1 MIELYADN
9 YNLTSL
15 IQQTVDV
22 VENMRKEYGNN
33 GGMSTTGV
41 QFEDLIVVKYD
52 PSFRLK
58 PLPRDE
64 YNVVMQI
71 MAKSSVTLRY
81 TSVLTSGSLRG
92 ITAAPLELRAHYIL
106 DSYGRRIYDGE
117 IISFKQLSA

>member
-9 YNLTSL
+9 YNLTPL
-15 IQQTVDV
+15 IQQTIDV

-41 QFEDLIVVKYD
+41 QFDDLIVTKYD

-58 PLPRDE
+58 PLPADQ
-64 YNVVMQI
+64 YQIVMGI
-71 MAKSSVTLRY
+71 MSKASVTLRY
-81 TSVLTSGSLRG
+81 TSVITGGALRG
-92 ITAAPLELRAHYIL
+92 ITAAPLELRAHYVL

-117 IISFKQLSA
+117 VISFKQLSA